1 MTFGVLRRVAPY
13 NHSKLPGD
21 LRQLIPGTLRLSLLC
36 LQAIVDYVASA
47 VTRVAVVRDTTQDDG
62 TSQFATMHAM
72 APSLK
77 MEVYP
82 VNTPVK
88 SSAALRP
95 LARSG
100 GLIVTAS
107 GASCFIAN

>member
-1 MTFGVLRRVAPY
+1 
-13 NHSKLPGD
+13 
-21 LRQLIPGTLRLSLLC
+21 
-36 LQAIVDYVASA
+36 
-47 VTRVAVVRDTTQDDG
+47 VAVVRDTTQDDG

-82 VNTPVK
+82 VNMTPVK